1 MDQTKICHLSYV
13 GDSVVGEGVNLGA
26 GFISANVRHDG
37 KSVLSLV
44 KGKLYDTKLKKLGAI
59 IADGVKTGVNTVTYP
74 GRKIW
79 PGKQTQIGQIVK
91 HDIKDE

>member
-1 MDQTKICHLSYV
+1 LSYV

-26 GFISANVRHDG
+26 GFITANVRHDG
-37 KSVLSLV
+37 KNVLSLV
-44 KGKLYDTKLKKLGAI
+44 KGKLFDTKLKKLGAI
-59 IADGVKTGVNTVTYP
+59 IADGVKTGVNTSVYP

-91 HDIKDE
+91 HDLMDE